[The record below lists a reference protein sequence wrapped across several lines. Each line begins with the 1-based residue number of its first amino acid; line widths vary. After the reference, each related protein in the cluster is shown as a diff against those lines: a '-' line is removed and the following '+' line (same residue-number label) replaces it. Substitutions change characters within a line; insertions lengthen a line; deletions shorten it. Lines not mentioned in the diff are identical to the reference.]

1 MFNPLEI
8 IPMKL
13 EMFDIIDR
21 SINLFQENQEEYLI
35 ITREIKYTLL
45 NMLDSEIHT
54 GITTRI
60 KTEMSLREKI
70 IRNRYY
76 LTFDSPRAI
85 IDNMH
90 DLIGLK
96 IDVRFIEDEFKAY
109 KQLKEFFNV
118 QLEDGYYINDHHKNL
133 ALDMGSFQPQTQ
145 KNGYTIYRIDGYFL
159 NGTHKV
165 RFELQIKS
173 LVNSFWSDIEHK
185 LVYKNHTF
193 RVADGMI
200 KDMLSSIKANL
211 VIIDRQL
218 QIIYDSFDGE
228 NQITSSFNSR
238 FSFEELISK
247 AINDLCLQKL
257 QTSIGFGVDIRG
269 TSAILGHYIFEKD
282 LMDYSNKDQILS
294 LLGIFKRIQ
303 DDDMDFE
310 NALVVHPP
318 KRAKDAF
325 SKAISNFF
333 IEVMNK
339 DFEWYVFFK
348 ILFAVE
354 PGNNDQDFA
363 LFVKVFHDSIIEK
376 DCYEQRFK
384 SCSQS
389 DATLVIRDLELML
402 AQALIQVETIQ
413 IVHNERIKKIQETYN
428 NFLNSVD
435 KRIINYI
442 DFEVNKENYQKELSD
457 SVAQLF

>member
-1 MFNPLEI
+1 
-8 IPMKL
+8 MKL

-21 SINLFQENQEEYLI
+21 SINLFQENLDEYEI
-35 ITREIKYTLL
+35 ITKKIKHTLISVLDPEIQ
-45 NMLDSEIHT
+45 T
-54 GITTRI
+54 GISTRI
-60 KTEMSLREKI
+60 KSEMSLREKI

-76 LTFDSPRAI
+76 LTYETPREI
-85 IDNMH
+85 IGNMH

-96 IDVRFIEDEFKAY
+96 IDVRFIEDEGKAY
-109 KQLKEFFNV
+109 QQLKEYFTE
-118 QLEDGYYINDHHKNL
+118 QLEDGFYSNEHHPNL
-133 ALDMGSFQPQTQ
+133 ALEMGSVQPQKQ
-145 KNGYTIYRIDGYFL
+145 KNGYTIYRIDGYYL

-193 RVADGMI
+193 RVADGLI

-218 QIIYDSFDGE
+218 HIIYDSLDNE
-228 NQITSSFNSR
+228 SEVSNKMLSR
-238 FSFEELISK
+238 YSFEELISK

-257 QTSIGFGVDIRG
+257 QNSIGFGVDIRG
-269 TSAILGHYIFEKD
+269 TSTILGHYIFEKD

-303 DDDMDFE
+303 DDEMDFE
-310 NALVVHPP
+310 NHIEVHAP

-325 SKAISNFF
+325 SNAMSAFF
-333 IEVMNK
+333 IDVMNK

-348 ILFAVE
+348 ILFAIE
-354 PGNNDQDFA
+354 PGNNDEDFR
-363 LFVKVFHDSIIEK
+363 LFIGVYHKSMIEAN
-376 DCYEQRFK
+376 CYDDYFK

-389 DATLVIRDLELML
+389 DVTLIVRDMELML
-402 AQALIQVETIQ
+402 AQALIQMETIE
-413 IVHNERIKKIQETYN
+413 IVHNERIHEIQIAYN
-428 NFLNSVD
+428 SFLNSVD
-435 KRIINYI
+435 KRIINYV
-442 DFEVNKENYQKELSD
+442 DFAANKEMYQSEITHSI
-457 SVAQLF
+457 AQLFS